1 MILHSVDPYFYDILS
16 KSIPLLNLDISLSER
31 AIINMV
37 KHMEL
42 LIKWGY
48 KFNLTSI
55 KDPTRIVVAHFLDSL
70 TVFNVWRS
78 NSGTHFLDLG
88 TGAGFPGLVVKTASE
103 NIKLTLLDKNPRKIL
118 FLKIVSK
125 ELGLS
130 DISFTNTTFQNY
142 FAQSPRT
149 FFDVICFR
157 ALPKKIKPMIHPE
170 KILNTGGSIIQ
181 MYSEVHTA
189 VRDDF
194 PGFKEVERWSGNL
207 PFFDFKRTL
216 IRLERI

>member
-1 MILHSVDPYFYDILS
+1 MILHTVNPYFYDIFS

-37 KHMEL
+37 RHMEL
-42 LIKWGY
+42 LIKWGS

-55 KDPTRIVVAHFLDSL
+55 KDPTKIVVAHFLDSL
-70 TVFNVWRS
+70 TLFNVWRS
-78 NSGTHFLDLG
+78 NFGAHLLDLG

-103 NIKLTLLDKNPRKIL
+103 NIKLTLLDKNPRKIV
-118 FLKIVSK
+118 FLKLVSK

-142 FAQSPRT
+142 FALSPRT

-157 ALPKKIKPMIHPE
+157 ALPKK
-170 KILNTGGSIIQ
+170 
-181 MYSEVHTA
+181 
-189 VRDDF
+189 
-194 PGFKEVERWSGNL
+194 
-207 PFFDFKRTL
+207 
-216 IRLERI
+216 